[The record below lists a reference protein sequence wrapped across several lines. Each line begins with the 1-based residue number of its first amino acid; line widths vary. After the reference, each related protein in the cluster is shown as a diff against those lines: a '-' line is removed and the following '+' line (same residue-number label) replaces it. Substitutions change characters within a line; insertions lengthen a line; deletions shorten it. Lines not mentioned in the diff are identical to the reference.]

1 MNFSEITG
9 YKDTKEKLCKSVQNS
24 HVAHALMFSSN
35 EGGAGLQM
43 ALAYATY
50 LNCENRQESDSC
62 GDCPSCHKMK
72 KLIHPDLSF
81 FFPLTTTKKQQKPL
95 GELFLNEWREFV
107 LSQPFGTWV
116 DWGKFIGAENKQL
129 IISKEESKRILSVS
143 SMKSFEGEYK
153 INLIWL
159 PEYLNVYSANALLKI
174 LEEPPAKT
182 VFILITE
189 NPEKLLPTIV
199 SRTQILRL
207 PPYNVEELSDILQK
221 HYGIEKEK
229 AETVAQISQG
239 NLNEAI
245 SLSGEVENTQHL
257 LIREWLLD
265 CYRNDALALVNKAD
279 EFQKWGRE
287 AQKAFLRLA
296 LSILRESIASVCGE
310 DALLNIPENQKSFIS
325 KFSKTSGWEKIARI
339 SKELDKAY
347 YHLERNLYPKIVFLD
362 SSLIISAIFR
372 T

>member
-1 MNFSEITG
+1 MKFSEIKG
-9 YKDTKEKLCKSVQNS
+9 YNDIKENLCKSVQNA

-35 EGGAGLQM
+35 EGGAGLNM

-50 LNCENRQESDSC
+50 LNCENRLGNDSC
-62 GDCPSCHKMK
+62 GECSSCHKMK

-81 FFPLTTTKKQQKPL
+81 FFPLTTTKNHQKPL
-95 GELFLNEWREFV
+95 GELFLKEWREFV
-107 LSQPFGTWV
+107 LKHPYGTWV

-129 IISKEESKRILSVS
+129 IISKDESKRILSVS

-182 VFILITE
+182 VFILVTE
-189 NPEKLLPTIV
+189 NPEKLLPTII

-207 PPYNVEELSDILQK
+207 PPYNVDELCEILEES
-221 HYGIEKEK
+221 YGIAKEK
-229 AETVAQISQG
+229 AETIAQIAQG
-239 NLNEAI
+239 NINEAV
-245 SLSGEVENTQHL
+245 SLSSEVENTQHL

-265 CYRNDALALVNKAD
+265 CHKNDTLALVNKAE

-296 LSILRESIASVCGE
+296 LSVLRESIAASSGD
-310 DALLNIPENQKSFIS
+310 DALLNVPENQKTFIKKLS
-325 KFSKTSGWEKIARI
+325 TNSGWEKIAAI
-339 SKELDKAY
+339 AEELNRAY

-362 SSLIISAIFR
+362 SSMLISAIFKR
-372 T
+372 